1 MPTPIRP
8 TRSAL
13 ALALVLT
20 GCGAAE
26 ARQDL
31 HGDGAPLLATLA
43 SPAGPGGSK
52 LRAGDLA
59 AARTL
64 FEGALAQDPD
74 RLSALNDLAVSYVL
88 DGHADAARRLLD
100 EVVAA
105 GTPAEQQAALVN
117 LGEIYAIDGYSSA
130 AEAYLTSARAVD
142 PTRPEPSY
150 ALALLADAR
159 GDHAAA
165 LAATRTA
172 VEADRGGLA
181 RRDLAFLYPEERLHL
196 QALLAE
202 AAGDT
207 ALAGARWRELAR
219 GRFPALAQVAQRRLE
234 EP

>member
-13 ALALVLT
+13 ALALVLA

-117 LGEIYAIDGYSSA
+117 LGELYA
-130 AEAYLTSARAVD
+130 AEGYLDAAKAYLDTARSIDPQRPDPLYALAVLTD
-142 PTRPEPSY
+142 ARGDGAG
-150 ALALLADAR
+150 ALALLRDAQKR
-159 GDHAAA
+159 DEEGAARA
-165 LAATRTA
+165 S
-172 VEADRGGLA
+172 
-181 RRDLAFLYPEERLHL
+181 LAFVYPEERVHL
-196 QALLAE
+196 DALAAE
-202 AAGDT
+202 AAGDP
-207 ALAGARWRELAR
+207 AARERWRELAA
-219 GRFPALAQVAQRRLE
+219 GRFAVLAAAAERHLAAE
-234 EP
+234 